1 MTSITDVEIK
11 PKKTLTTLDVM
22 AWISEVKNNI
32 VGTRIN
38 NFYSI
43 EDRIFLLKLYGAP
56 KRFLLIEPGRRVHFT
71 EYKYPIPEK
80 PSILTLSLRKY
91 LKGQKIK
98 EIRQVGFDRII
109 IIELLNNFKLIIEL
123 IPRGFLVLVDEEN
136 NIIHAN
142 RYEELRDRTIRR
154 GIKYVF
160 PPYFETMPNPT
171 YCQSL
176 QHDFWEKKATKL
188 MGLPKEV
195 VEEAIYRDKNDPCK
209 ALFSI
214 LDEAIQGKGYITFL
228 GETPIGVYP
237 YRPEHIENPRIS
249 IIQYSS
255 FDNAVMEYFSF
266 YDKDFFEVQKI
277 QEDHISKMEKTIQQT
292 REKLESYLE
301 KARSLTE
308 IGMMMLNNRSYLQ
321 GIVECVRKVRE
332 NEGWERVKQ
341 RCKGVIEVY
350 SKKGKVLV
358 EVEGKRLELDIRKE
372 VKDQINEI
380 FEEAKKL
387 KSKHK
392 KGLEKLHEIIH
403 KIEEEKKKK
412 EEEKRKLVI
421 SFRKKQWYEKYRWT
435 ITRNGI
441 LVIAGKDASQNE
453 SIVRKI
459 LKEHHV
465 FLHADIQGAP
475 ATVML
480 VDVDTRFDETDL
492 LDAAVIAASYSKA
505 WKEGLHA
512 IDVFWVKGD
521 QVSKTPPPGE
531 YLPKGS
537 FMIYGKKNYITN
549 VKLELYLG
557 VEKTAE
563 KEYRIIVGS
572 KEAVLKR
579 GQIIGFLVP
588 GETPVGDV
596 AKKIKKR
603 IEKKI
608 GLIYKDV
615 NEILSLIPGPS
626 KFY

>member
-1 MTSITDVEIK
+1 LTSITDVEIK
-11 PKKTLTTLDVM
+11 PKKTLTTIDVM
-22 AWISEVKNNI
+22 AWTSEVKKNI

-56 KRFLLIEPGRRVHFT
+56 KKFLLLEPGKRIHFT
-71 EYKYPIPEK
+71 EYRYPIPEK
-80 PSILTLSLRKY
+80 PSVLTLSLRKY

-109 IIELLNNFKLIIEL
+109 IIELFNNFKLIVEL
-123 IPRGFLVLVDEEN
+123 IPRGFLVLVDKN
-136 NIIHAN
+136 NIILHAS
-142 RYEELRDRTIRR
+142 RYEELRDRSIKR

-160 PPYFETMPNPT
+160 PPYFDTTPNPQ
-171 YCQSL
+171 YCQSI
-176 QHDFWEKKATKL
+176 QQDSWEKKAAKI

-195 VEEAIYRDKNDPCK
+195 VEEAIHRDKNDPCR
-209 ALFSI
+209 ALFLI
-214 LDEAIQGKGYITFL
+214 LDEAVRGKGYIAFL
-228 GETPIGVYP
+228 GEIPIGVYP
-237 YRPEHIENPRIS
+237 YRPEHLVNERIS
-249 IIQYSS
+249 ITQYSS
-255 FDNAVMEYFSF
+255 FDLAVMEYFSYF
-266 YDKDFFEVQKI
+266 DKEFFEEEKTQQDNV
-277 QEDHISKMEKTIQQT
+277 SKMEKTIQQT
-292 REKLESYLE
+292 REKLEGYLE
-301 KARSLTE
+301 KSRSLTE
-308 IGMMMLNNRSYLQ
+308 IGIKMLNNRSYLQ

-332 NEGWERVKQ
+332 DEGWEKVKE
-341 RCKGVIEVY
+341 RCKGILEVY

-358 EVEGKRLELDIRKE
+358 EVEGKRVELDIRMEIKE
-372 VKDQINEI
+372 QINEI

-387 KSKHK
+387 KSKHR
-392 KGLEKLHEIIH
+392 KGLEKLREIMQ

-412 EEEKRKLVI
+412 EEERNKLVV

-435 ITRNGI
+435 ITRNGL

-453 SIVRKI
+453 SIVRKV

-480 VDVDTRFDETDL
+480 VDVDTRFDEADL
-492 LDAAVIAASYSKA
+492 FDAAVIAASYSKA
-505 WKEGLHA
+505 WKGGLHA
-512 IDVFWVKGD
+512 IDVFWVRGD
-521 QVSKTPPPGE
+521 QVSKTPPSGE

-537 FMIYGKKNYITN
+537 FMIYGKKNYINN

-557 VEKTAE
+557 IEKINE

-579 GQIIGFLVP
+579 GKIIGFLVP
-588 GETPVGDV
+588 GETPVGDI

-608 GLIYKDV
+608 GLIYKDI